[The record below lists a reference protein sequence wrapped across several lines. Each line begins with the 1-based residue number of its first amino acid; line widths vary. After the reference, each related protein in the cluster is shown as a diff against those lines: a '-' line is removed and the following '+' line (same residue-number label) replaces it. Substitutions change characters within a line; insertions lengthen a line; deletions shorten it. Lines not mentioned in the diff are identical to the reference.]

1 MALSQTLVI
10 ARSACLKGLYSCIL
24 FHFRLYF
31 GEILTRHIL
40 PQAVSLPADPLYRAK
55 ELMSPYITC
64 WQMEQRWHRAAFLSS
79 LHILQ
84 NDQCSGYSVRTC
96 LGLSW
101 GTSQLLLSQKWAPCI
116 VESLVQYCTSL
127 LHLDFRKTAPST
139 LQLHLKSQVN
149 K

>member
-31 GEILTRHIL
+31 REILTRHIL

-84 NDQCSGYSVRTC
+84 NDQCSGYSVHTC

-101 GTSQLLLSQKWAPCI
+101 GTSQLLLSQKWDMC
-116 VESLVQYCTSL
+116 C
-127 LHLDFRKTAPST
+127 RKLGAVVHKPASFGFQENCSFYPTAPSEE
-139 LQLHLKSQVN
+139 SG
-149 K
+149 